1 MRLRYELPAD
11 VAAALAEAL
20 DLAEQHGAREHGAP
34 VHGARERTARERAER
49 GTRLHDAPM
58 RAAQPRAARV
68 VRDAPRLR
76 YAVPADLT
84 ADGAFG
90 DGWTVATDSQVAVQ
104 APGTPGWRTLPLRQV
119 RRFRADNMVG
129 SGRLVAEP
137 APNGTDDTGSA
148 VNGHEQILAHY
159 SMSHAPR
166 YATLARGLN
175 LLLAG
180 KRPAVD
186 DAPDEGVCPTCGRRR
201 EPGTRVCRACTNR
214 AAMMRRLWALARGH
228 LRWVAAAVALFAAFT
243 LLSLLP
249 PQLTRVLIDNHL
261 VPRRADL
268 QPILLLV
275 GALAVTYGLTALTDA
290 LRGRA
295 MAQLANALARDL
307 RGMVYTNVQKLSLGY
322 LGTRDAG
329 DILNRVSKDTRNIQ
343 QFINFWLTDSVAQ
356 GLFLVGVAAILLLR
370 EWRLAVLVLAPMP
383 VVVLLAGGVWGHI
396 RFLFRR
402 QERLFDKVDTLL
414 QDILSGIRVVKAFGR
429 ERAEVGRFRARSRE
443 LRDVMRANERTW
455 ANLMPLWSFVMRA
468 GEFLVFAVGG
478 YLVLGER
485 MKLGELVQFVQ
496 YAMLLY
502 GPLIWIAGLP
512 RRFAESMTAAE
523 RIFEVIDEQPAVADA
538 ARPRRLPIA
547 GRVRFD
553 GVVFGYQS
561 HDPVLHDVSL
571 EVQPGEMIGIV
582 GHSGSGK
589 STLINL
595 LLRLYDPDEGRI
607 TIDGV
612 DLRAIELRDLH
623 RQLGVVLQETF
634 LFAGS
639 IAENIAFARPGAS
652 PRELIA
658 AAKVA
663 GAHDFICAFP
673 DGYDTRVG
681 ERGQRLSG
689 GERQR
694 VAIARAILHDPRIL
708 ILDEAT
714 AAVDSETEELIQA
727 GLFALLRGRTTFAIA
742 HRLSTLRHADRL
754 LVLDKGRIAEVGT
767 HAELMAAGGIYHGLV
782 QSQRRMNRRQAV

>member
-11 VAAALAEAL
+11 VAAELAAHLNGGEVHA
-20 DLAEQHGAREHGAP
+20 AP
-34 VHGARERTARERAER
+34 EV
-49 GTRLHDAPM
+49 
-58 RAAQPRAARV
+58 
-68 VRDAPRLR
+68 R

-90 DGWTVATDSQVAVQ
+90 RGWTVATDTAVAVQ
-104 APGTPGWRTLPLRQV
+104 APGARGWRIIPLQQV

-137 APNGTDDTGSA
+137 VTEGNNGA
-148 VNGHEQILAHY
+148 NGHGEILTHY

-166 YATLARGLN
+166 YASLARGLN
-175 LLLAG
+175 LLLDD
-180 KRPAVD
+180 KRLPVD
-186 DAPDEGVCPTCGRRR
+186 DSPDEGVCATCGRRR

-214 AAMMRRLWALARGH
+214 AAMMRRLWTLARAH
-228 LRWVAAAVALFAAFT
+228 LRWVVAAVALFAAFT

-249 PQLTRVLIDNHL
+249 PQLTRVLIDDHL

-268 QPILLLV
+268 LPMLALI
-275 GALAVTYGLTALTDA
+275 GALAATYGLTALTDA

-295 MAQLANALARDL
+295 MAQLSNALARDL
-307 RGMVYTNVQKLSLGY
+307 RRMVYTNVQKLSLGY

-356 GLFLVGVAAILLLR
+356 VLFLIGVAVILFLR
-370 EWRLAVLVLAPMP
+370 EWRLAVLVLAPLP
-383 VVVLLAGGVWGHI
+383 VVVLLAGGVWGHV
-396 RFLFRR
+396 RYLFRK

-429 ERAEVGRFRARSRE
+429 ERAEVSRFRARSGE
-443 LRDVMRANERTW
+443 LREVMRSNERIW

-468 GEFLVFAVGG
+468 GEFLVFALGG

-502 GPLIWIAGLP
+502 GPLIWVAGLP

-523 RIFEVIDEQPAVADA
+523 RVFEVIDEQPAVADSSQ
-538 ARPRRLPIA
+538 PRRLPIA
-547 GRVRFD
+547 GRVRFE
-553 GVVFGYQS
+553 GVVFGYRS
-561 HDPVLHDVSL
+561 HEPVLDDVSL
-571 EVQPGEMIGIV
+571 EVAPGEMIGIV
-582 GHSGSGK
+582 GQSGAGK

-595 LLRLYDPDEGRI
+595 LLRLYDPDAGRI
-607 TIDGV
+607 TVDGV

-634 LFAGS
+634 LFSGS
-639 IAENIAFARPGAS
+639 VAENIGYALPGAT
-652 PRELIA
+652 PLQLIA

-714 AAVDSETEELIQA
+714 AAVDTETEELIQA
-727 GLFALLRGRTTFAIA
+727 GLFALMKGRTTFAIA

-754 LVLDKGRIAEVGT
+754 VVLDKGRIAEVGS
-767 HAELMAAGGIYHGLV
+767 HAELIAAGGIYHGLV
-782 QSQRRMNRRQAV
+782 ESQRRMNRRQTA

>member
-1 MRLRYELPAD
+1 MRLRYELPAE
-11 VAAALAEAL
+11 VAAELAELL
-20 DLAEQHGAREHGAP
+20 DGAKVRGA
-34 VHGARERTARERAER
+34 G
-49 GTRLHDAPM
+49 
-58 RAAQPRAARV
+58 
-68 VRDAPRLR
+68 LR

-84 ADGAFG
+84 ADGTFG
-90 DGWTVATDSQVAVQ
+90 HGWTVVTDTAIAVKE
-104 APGTPGWRTLPLRQV
+104 AGAKGWRTLPLRQAG
-119 RRFRADNMVG
+119 RFRADNMVG
-129 SGRLVAEP
+129 SGRLVVEP
-137 APNGTDDTGSA
+137 AAPGNGAASGQGET
-148 VNGHEQILAHY
+148 LARY

-175 LLLAG
+175 LLLEG
-180 KRPAVD
+180 KRPTPD
-186 DAPDEGVCPTCGRRR
+186 DTPDEGVCATCGRRR

-214 AAMMRRLWALARGH
+214 AAMARRLWTLARGH
-228 LRWVAAAVALFAAFT
+228 LRLVLAAVALFAAFT

-249 PQLTRVLIDNHL
+249 PQLTRVLIDDHL
-261 VPRRADL
+261 VPRRAA
-268 QPILLLV
+268 LLPMLALI
-275 GALAVTYGLTALTDA
+275 GALAVTYGLTALSDA

-295 MAQLANALARDL
+295 MAQLSTALARDL
-307 RGMVYTNVQKLSLGY
+307 RRMVYTNVQKLSLGY

-329 DILNRVSKDTRNIQ
+329 DILNRVSKDTRHIQ
-343 QFINFWLTDSVAQ
+343 RFINFWLTDSVAQ
-356 GLFLVGVAAILLLR
+356 VLFLIGVALILFLR
-370 EWRLAVLVLAPMP
+370 EWRLAVLVPVP
-383 VVVLLAGGVWGHI
+383 VVMLIAGGVWSHV
-396 RFLFRR
+396 RSLFRK

-429 ERAEVGRFRARSRE
+429 ERAETGRFRARSRE
-443 LRDVMRANERTW
+443 LREMMFAHERIW
-455 ANLMPLWSFVMRA
+455 ANHMPLWSFVMRA
-468 GEFLVFAVGG
+468 GEFLVFALGG

-523 RIFEVIDEQPAVADA
+523 RVFEVIDEQPQVADS
-538 ARPRRLPIA
+538 RHPRRLPIA
-547 GRVRFD
+547 GRVRFE

-561 HDPVLHDVSL
+561 HEPVLDDVSL
-571 EVQPGEMIGIV
+571 EVAPGEMIGIV
-582 GHSGSGK
+582 GHSGAGK

-595 LLRLYDPDEGRI
+595 LLRLYDPDAGRI

-634 LFAGS
+634 LFSGS
-639 IAENIAFARPGAS
+639 IAENIAYAQPDAT
-652 PRELIA
+652 PQQLIA

-663 GAHDFICAFP
+663 GAHDFICVFP
-673 DGYDTRVG
+673 DGYDTLVG

-714 AAVDSETEELIQA
+714 AAVDTETEELIQA
-727 GLFALLRGRTTFAIA
+727 GLFALMKGRTTFAIA

-754 LVLDKGRIAEVGT
+754 VVLDRGRIAEVGT
-767 HAELMAAGGIYHGLV
+767 HAELTAGGGIYHGLV
-782 QSQRRMNRRQAV
+782 HSQRRMNRRLAV

>member
-11 VAAALAEAL
+11 VAAELAEVL
-20 DLAEQHGAREHGAP
+20 DGGPVSDTPAAP
-34 VHGARERTARERAER
+34 GTTELHAASASHSASATHTAPEAQA
-49 GTRLHDAPM
+49 APK
-58 RAAQPRAARV
+58 V
-68 VRDAPRLR
+68 R

-90 DGWTVATDSQVAVQ
+90 HGWTVVTDTAIALKQ
-104 APGTPGWRTLPLRQV
+104 AGAEDWRTLPLGQAG
-119 RRFRADNMVG
+119 RFRADNMVG
-129 SGRLVAEP
+129 SGRLVMEP
-137 APNGTDDTGSA
+137 AAPANGGA
-148 VNGHEQILAHY
+148 NGHAETLARY

-166 YATLARGLN
+166 YAALARGLN
-175 LLLAG
+175 LLLEG
-180 KRPAVD
+180 RRPALD
-186 DAPDEGVCPTCGRRR
+186 DTPDEEVCATCGRRR
-201 EPGTRVCRACTNR
+201 DPGTRVCRACTNR
-214 AAMMRRLWALARGH
+214 AAMARRLWTLARAH
-228 LRWVAAAVALFAAFT
+228 LRWVLAAVALFVAFT

-249 PQLTRVLIDNHL
+249 PQLTRVLIDDYL
-261 VPRRADL
+261 VPRNAAL
-268 QPILLLV
+268 LPILALI
-275 GALAVTYGLTALTDA
+275 GALAVTYGLTALSDA

-295 MAQLANALARDL
+295 MAQLSNALARDL
-307 RGMVYTNVQKLSLGY
+307 RRMVYTNVQKLSLGY

-356 GLFLVGVAAILLLR
+356 VLFLVGVALILFLR
-370 EWRLAVLVLAPMP
+370 EWRLAVLVLVPVP
-383 VVVLLAGGVWGHI
+383 VVMLIAGGVWAHV
-396 RFLFRR
+396 RSLFRK
-402 QERLFDKVDTLL
+402 QERMFDKVDTLL

-429 ERAEVGRFRARSRE
+429 ERAETGRFRSRSRE
-443 LRDVMRANERTW
+443 LRDMMFANERTW
-455 ANLMPLWSFVMRA
+455 ANHIPLWGFVMRA
-468 GEFLVFAVGG
+468 GEFLVFALGG

-523 RIFEVIDEQPAVADA
+523 RVFEVIDEQPTVADS
-538 ARPRRLPIA
+538 RNPQRLPVA

-561 HDPVLHDVSL
+561 HEPVLDDVSL
-571 EVQPGEMIGIV
+571 EVAPGEMIGIV
-582 GHSGSGK
+582 GHSGAGK

-595 LLRLYDPDEGRI
+595 LLRLYDPDAGRI

-612 DLRAIELRDLH
+612 DLRAIDLRDLH

-634 LFAGS
+634 LFSGS
-639 IAENIAFARPGAS
+639 IAENIAYAQPDAT
-652 PRELIA
+652 PRQLIA

-727 GLFALLRGRTTFAIA
+727 GLFALMQGRTTFAIA

-754 LVLDKGRIAEVGT
+754 LVLDQGRVAEVGT
-767 HAELMAAGGIYHGLV
+767 HAELMAEGGIYHGLV
-782 QSQRRMNRRQAV
+782 QSQRRMNRRHAV

>member
-1 MRLRYELPAD
+1 MRLRYELPAE
-11 VAAALAEAL
+11 VAAELAELL
-20 DLAEQHGAREHGAP
+20 DGAKVRGA
-34 VHGARERTARERAER
+34 G
-49 GTRLHDAPM
+49 
-58 RAAQPRAARV
+58 
-68 VRDAPRLR
+68 LR

-84 ADGAFG
+84 ADGTFG
-90 DGWTVATDSQVAVQ
+90 HGWTVVTDTAIAVKE
-104 APGTPGWRTLPLRQV
+104 AGAKGWRTLPLRQAG
-119 RRFRADNMVG
+119 RFRADNMVG
-129 SGRLVAEP
+129 SGRLVVEP
-137 APNGTDDTGSA
+137 AAPGNGAASGQGET
-148 VNGHEQILAHY
+148 LARY

-166 YATLARGLN
+166 YAALARGLN
-175 LLLAG
+175 LLLEG
-180 KRPAVD
+180 KRPTPD
-186 DAPDEGVCPTCGRRR
+186 DTPDEGVCATCGRRR

-214 AAMMRRLWALARGH
+214 AAMARRLWTLARGH
-228 LRWVAAAVALFAAFT
+228 LRLVLAAVALFAAFT

-249 PQLTRVLIDNHL
+249 PQLTRVLIDDHL
-261 VPRRADL
+261 VPRRAA
-268 QPILLLV
+268 LLPMLALI
-275 GALAVTYGLTALTDA
+275 GALAVTYGLTALSDA

-295 MAQLANALARDL
+295 MAQLSNALARDL
-307 RGMVYTNVQKLSLGY
+307 RRMVYTNVQKLSLGY

-329 DILNRVSKDTRNIQ
+329 DILNRVSKDTRHIQ
-343 QFINFWLTDSVAQ
+343 RFINFWLTDSVAQ
-356 GLFLVGVAAILLLR
+356 VLFLIGVALILFLR
-370 EWRLAVLVLAPMP
+370 EWRLAVLVLVPVP
-383 VVVLLAGGVWGHI
+383 VVMLIAGGVWSHV
-396 RFLFRR
+396 RSLFRK

-429 ERAEVGRFRARSRE
+429 ERAETGRFRARSRE
-443 LRDVMRANERTW
+443 LREMMFAHERIW
-455 ANLMPLWSFVMRA
+455 ANHMPLWSFVMRA
-468 GEFLVFAVGG
+468 GEFLVFALGG

-523 RIFEVIDEQPAVADA
+523 RVFEVIDEQPQVADS
-538 ARPRRLPIA
+538 RHPRRLPIA
-547 GRVRFD
+547 GRVRFE

-561 HDPVLHDVSL
+561 HEPVLDDVSL
-571 EVQPGEMIGIV
+571 EVAPGEMIGIV
-582 GHSGSGK
+582 GHSGAGK

-595 LLRLYDPDEGRI
+595 LLRLYDPDAGRI

-634 LFAGS
+634 LFSGS
-639 IAENIAFARPGAS
+639 IAENIAYAQPDAT
-652 PRELIA
+652 PQQLIA

-663 GAHDFICAFP
+663 GAHDFICVFP
-673 DGYDTRVG
+673 DGYDTLVG

-714 AAVDSETEELIQA
+714 AAVDTETEELIQA
-727 GLFALLRGRTTFAIA
+727 GLFALMKGRTTFAIA

-754 LVLDKGRIAEVGT
+754 LVLDRGRLAEVGT

-782 QSQRRMNRRQAV
+782 HSQRRMNRRLAV

>member
-1 MRLRYELPAD
+1 MRLRFELPDA
-11 VAAALAEAL
+11 VAAELAEHL
-20 DLAEQHGAREHGAP
+20 DGAE
-34 VHGARERTARERAER
+34 V
-49 GTRLHDAPM
+49 
-58 RAAQPRAARV
+58 
-68 VRDAPRLR
+68 R

-84 ADGAFG
+84 ASGAYG
-90 DGWTVATDSQVAVQ
+90 RGWTVVTDSAIAVKE
-104 APGTPGWRTLPLRQV
+104 AGADGWRTLPLPQV
-119 RRFRADNMVG
+119 GRFRADNMVG

-137 APNGTDDTGSA
+137 SVAANGGDRAPG
-148 VNGHEQILAHY
+148 EILARY
-159 SMSHAPR
+159 SMSHAAR

-175 LLLAG
+175 LLLEG
-180 KRPAVD
+180 KRPLLRD
-186 DAPDEGVCPTCGRRR
+186 TPDEGVCATCGRRR
-201 EPGTRVCRACTNR
+201 ERGTGVCRACTNR
-214 AAMMRRLWALARGH
+214 AAMVRRLWALARGH
-228 LRWVAAAVALFAAFT
+228 LRWVLTAVALFVAFT

-249 PQLTRVLIDNHL
+249 PQLTRVLIDDYL
-261 VPRRADL
+261 VPRRPEL
-268 QPILLLV
+268 LPILALI
-275 GALAVTYGLTALTDA
+275 GALALTYGLNALADA

-295 MAQLANALARDL
+295 MAQLSNALARDL
-307 RGMVYTNVQKLSLGY
+307 RSMVYTNVQKLSLGY
-322 LGTRDAG
+322 LGARDAG

-356 GLFLVGVAAILLLR
+356 ALFLIGVAVILFLG
-370 EWRLAVLVLAPMP
+370 EWRLAALVLVPVP
-383 VVVLLAGGVWGHI
+383 VVALLAGGVWGHI
-396 RFLFRR
+396 RYLFRK
-402 QERLFDKVDTLL
+402 QNRLFDKVDTLL

-429 ERAEVGRFRARSRE
+429 ERAEVGRFRARSGE
-443 LRDVMRANERTW
+443 LREVMRANERTW

-468 GEFLVFAVGG
+468 GEFLVFALGG

-496 YAMLLY
+496 YAMLIY
-502 GPLIWIAGLP
+502 GPLVWIAGLP

-523 RIFEVIDEQPAVADA
+523 RVFEVIDEQPAVADST
-538 ARPRRLPIA
+538 RPRRLSIA
-547 GRVRFD
+547 GRVRFE

-561 HDPVLHDVSL
+561 HDPVLDDVSL
-571 EVQPGEMIGIV
+571 EVAPGEMIGIV
-582 GHSGSGK
+582 GHSGAGK

-595 LLRLYDPDEGRI
+595 LLRLYDPDAGRI

-634 LFAGS
+634 LFAGT
-639 IAENIAFARPGAS
+639 IADNIAYAQPGAT
-652 PRELIA
+652 PRQLIA

-673 DGYDTRVG
+673 DGYDTKVG

-714 AAVDSETEELIQA
+714 AAVDTETEELIQA
-727 GLFALLRGRTTFAIA
+727 GLFALLQGRTTFAIA

-754 LVLDKGRIAEVGT
+754 VVLDRGRIAEVGT
-767 HAELMAAGGIYHGLV
+767 HAELMATGGIYHGLV
-782 QSQRRMNRRQAV
+782 QSQRRMNRLPRGLNGRTPGATPRLPAHEQ

>member
-1 MRLRYELPAD
+1 MRLRYELPAG
-11 VAAALAEAL
+11 AAAELAKAL
-20 DLAEQHGAREHGAP
+20 SGAEPDGAQGPGAPGGARVHDAREQAAP
-34 VHGARERTARERAER
+34 VTP
-49 GTRLHDAPM
+49 DAPL
-58 RAAQPRAARV
+58 
-68 VRDAPRLR
+68 LR
-76 YAVPADLT
+76 YAVPADLS
-84 ADGAFG
+84 ADGTFG
-90 DGWTVATDSQVAVQ
+90 DGWTVATDSTVAVQ
-104 APGTPGWRTLPLRQV
+104 APGAPGWRTIPLRQV

-137 APNGTDDTGSA
+137 AASGDGGANGD
-148 VNGHEQILAHY
+148 EQTLAYY

-166 YATLARGLN
+166 YASVARGLN
-175 LLLAG
+175 LVLDG
-180 KRPAVD
+180 KRPAVQ
-186 DAPDEGVCPTCGRRR
+186 DAPDEGVCPICGRRR

-214 AAMMRRLWALARGH
+214 AAMVRRLWALARGH
-228 LRWVAAAVALFAAFT
+228 LRWVVTAVTLFAAFT

-249 PQLTRVLIDNHL
+249 PQLTRILIDNHL

-275 GALAVTYGLTALTDA
+275 GTLAIAYGLSALTDA
-290 LRGRA
+290 LRGRV
-295 MAQLANALARDL
+295 MAQLSNALARDL

-356 GLFLVGVAAILLLR
+356 GLFLVGVAVILFLR
-370 EWRLAVLVLAPMP
+370 EWRLAVLVLAPVP
-383 VVVLLAGGVWGHI
+383 VVVLLAGAVWGHV
-396 RFLFRR
+396 RFLFRT

-429 ERAEVGRFRARSRE
+429 ERAEVDRFRARSGE
-443 LRDVMRANERTW
+443 LREVMRANERTW
-455 ANLMPLWSFVMRA
+455 ANMMPLWSFVMRA

-478 YLVLGER
+478 YLVLGDR

-502 GPLIWIAGLP
+502 GPLVWVAGLP

-523 RIFEVIDEQPAVADA
+523 RIFEVIDEQPAVADGP
-538 ARPRRLPIA
+538 RPRRLAIA
-547 GRVRFD
+547 GRVQFED
-553 GVVFGYQS
+553 VVFGYRS

-571 EVQPGEMIGIV
+571 EVEPGEMIGIV

-607 TIDGV
+607 AVDGV

-639 IAENIAFARPGAS
+639 IAENIAYARPGAT
-652 PRELIA
+652 PRDLIA

-714 AAVDSETEELIQA
+714 AAVDTETEELIQA
-727 GLFALLRGRTTFAIA
+727 GLFALMRGRTTFAIA

-754 LVLDKGRIAEVGT
+754 LVLDGGRIAEVGS

>member
-20 DLAEQHGAREHGAP
+20 DSHEAGGSH
-34 VHGARERTARERAER
+34 V
-49 GTRLHDAPM
+49 
-58 RAAQPRAARV
+58 
-68 VRDAPRLR
+68 R

-84 ADGAFG
+84 ADGTFG
-90 DGWTVATDSQVAVQ
+90 DGWTVATDSLVAVQ
-104 APGTPGWRTLPLRQV
+104 VPGTSGWRTLPLRQV

-137 APNGTDDTGSA
+137 AANGTGGTGSA

-175 LLLAG
+175 LLLDG

-201 EPGTRVCRACTNR
+201 EPGTRVCRACTNH
-214 AAMMRRLWALARGH
+214 AAMIRRLWALTRGH
-228 LRWVAAAVALFAAFT
+228 LRWVVAAVALFAAFT

-261 VPRRADL
+261 VPRRPDL
-268 QPILLLV
+268 QPILLLI
-275 GALAVTYGLTALTDA
+275 GALAVTYGLTALADA

-295 MAQLANALARDL
+295 MAQLSNALTRDL
-307 RGMVYTNVQKLSLGY
+307 RAMVYTNVQKLSLGY

-356 GLFLVGVAAILLLR
+356 GLFLVGVAVILFLR
-370 EWRLAVLVLAPMP
+370 EWRLAVLVLTPLP
-383 VVVLLAGGVWGHI
+383 VVVLLAGGVWGRV
-396 RFLFRR
+396 RFLFRH

-429 ERAEVGRFRARSRE
+429 ERAEVGRFRTRSGE
-443 LRDVMRANERTW
+443 LREVMRANERTW

-478 YLVLGER
+478 YLVLGDR

-496 YAMLLY
+496 YAMILY
-502 GPLIWIAGLP
+502 GPLVWVAALP

-523 RIFEVIDEQPAVADA
+523 RVFEVIDEQPAVADGA
-538 ARPRRLPIA
+538 NPRRLPIA

-553 GVVFGYQS
+553 EVVFGYKS

-571 EVQPGEMIGIV
+571 EVQPGELVGIV

-612 DLRAIELRDLH
+612 DLRAVELRDLH

-639 IAENIAFARPGAS
+639 IADNIAYARPGAT
-652 PRELIA
+652 PHELIA

-714 AAVDSETEELIQA
+714 AAVDTETEELIQA
-727 GLFALLRGRTTFAIA
+727 GLFTLMKGRTTFAIA
-742 HRLSTLRHADRL
+742 HRLSTLRNADRL
-754 LVLDKGRIAEVGT
+754 LVLDKGRIAEIGT

-782 QSQRRMNRRQAV
+782 QSQRRMNRRQAA

>member
-1 MRLRYELPAD
+1 MRLRFELPDA
-11 VAAALAEAL
+11 VAAELAEHL
-20 DLAEQHGAREHGAP
+20 DGAE
-34 VHGARERTARERAER
+34 V
-49 GTRLHDAPM
+49 
-58 RAAQPRAARV
+58 
-68 VRDAPRLR
+68 R

-84 ADGAFG
+84 ASGAYG
-90 DGWTVATDSQVAVQ
+90 RGWTVVTDSAIAVKE
-104 APGTPGWRTLPLRQV
+104 AGADGWRILPLPQV
-119 RRFRADNMVG
+119 GRFRADNMVG

-137 APNGTDDTGSA
+137 SVAANGGDRAPG
-148 VNGHEQILAHY
+148 EILARY
-159 SMSHAPR
+159 SMSHATR

-175 LLLAG
+175 LLLEG
-180 KRPAVD
+180 KRPLLRD
-186 DAPDEGVCPTCGRRR
+186 TPDEGVCATCGRRR
-201 EPGTRVCRACTNR
+201 ERGTGVCRACTNR
-214 AAMMRRLWALARGH
+214 AAMVRRLWALARGH
-228 LRWVAAAVALFAAFT
+228 LRWVLIAVALFVAFT

-249 PQLTRVLIDNHL
+249 PQLTRVLIDDYL
-261 VPRRADL
+261 VPRRPEL
-268 QPILLLV
+268 LPILALI
-275 GALAVTYGLTALTDA
+275 GALALTYGLNALTDA

-295 MAQLANALARDL
+295 MAQLSNALARDL
-307 RGMVYTNVQKLSLGY
+307 RSMVYTNVQKLSLGY
-322 LGTRDAG
+322 LGARDAG

-356 GLFLVGVAAILLLR
+356 ALFLIGVAVILFLR
-370 EWRLAVLVLAPMP
+370 EWRLAALVLVPVP
-383 VVVLLAGGVWGHI
+383 VVALLAGGVWGHI
-396 RFLFRR
+396 RYLFRK
-402 QERLFDKVDTLL
+402 QNRLFDKVDTLL

-429 ERAEVGRFRARSRE
+429 ERAEVGRFRARSGE
-443 LRDVMRANERTW
+443 LREVMRANERTW

-468 GEFLVFAVGG
+468 GEFLVFALGG

-496 YAMLLY
+496 YAMLIY
-502 GPLIWIAGLP
+502 GPLVWIAGLP

-523 RIFEVIDEQPAVADA
+523 RVFEVIDEQPAVADST
-538 ARPRRLPIA
+538 RPRRLSIA
-547 GRVRFD
+547 GRVRFE

-561 HDPVLHDVSL
+561 HDPVLDDVSL
-571 EVQPGEMIGIV
+571 EVAPGEMIGIV
-582 GHSGSGK
+582 GHSGAGK

-595 LLRLYDPDEGRI
+595 LLRLYDPDAGRI

-634 LFAGS
+634 LFAGT
-639 IAENIAFARPGAS
+639 IADNIAYAQPGAT
-652 PRELIA
+652 PRQLIA

-673 DGYDTRVG
+673 DGYDTKVG

-714 AAVDSETEELIQA
+714 AAVDTETEELIQA
-727 GLFALLRGRTTFAIA
+727 GLFALLQGRTTFAIA

-754 LVLDKGRIAEVGT
+754 VVLDRGRIAEVGT
-767 HAELMAAGGIYHGLV
+767 HAELMATGGIYHGLV
-782 QSQRRMNRRQAV
+782 QSQRRMNRLPRGLTL

>member
-1 MRLRYELPAD
+1 MRLRYELPAE
-11 VAAALAEAL
+11 VAAELAELL
-20 DLAEQHGAREHGAP
+20 DGAKVRGA
-34 VHGARERTARERAER
+34 G
-49 GTRLHDAPM
+49 
-58 RAAQPRAARV
+58 
-68 VRDAPRLR
+68 LR

-84 ADGAFG
+84 ADGTFG
-90 DGWTVATDSQVAVQ
+90 HGWTVVTDTAIAVKE
-104 APGTPGWRTLPLRQV
+104 AGAKGWRTLPLRQAG
-119 RRFRADNMVG
+119 RFRADNMVG
-129 SGRLVAEP
+129 SGRLVVEP
-137 APNGTDDTGSA
+137 AAPGNGAASGQGET
-148 VNGHEQILAHY
+148 LARY

-166 YATLARGLN
+166 YAALARGLN
-175 LLLAG
+175 LLLEG
-180 KRPAVD
+180 KRPTPD
-186 DAPDEGVCPTCGRRR
+186 DTPDEGVCATCGRRR

-214 AAMMRRLWALARGH
+214 AAMARRLWTLARGH
-228 LRWVAAAVALFAAFT
+228 LRLVLAAVALFAAFT

-249 PQLTRVLIDNHL
+249 PQLTRVLIDDHL
-261 VPRRADL
+261 VPRRAA
-268 QPILLLV
+268 LLPMLALI
-275 GALAVTYGLTALTDA
+275 GALAVTYGLTALSDA

-295 MAQLANALARDL
+295 MAQLSNALARDL
-307 RGMVYTNVQKLSLGY
+307 RRMVYTNVQKLSLGY

-329 DILNRVSKDTRNIQ
+329 DILNRVSKDTRHIQ
-343 QFINFWLTDSVAQ
+343 RFINFWLTDSVAQ
-356 GLFLVGVAAILLLR
+356 VLFLIGVALILFLR
-370 EWRLAVLVLAPMP
+370 EWRLAVLVPVP
-383 VVVLLAGGVWGHI
+383 VVMLIAGGVWSHV
-396 RFLFRR
+396 RSLFRK

-429 ERAEVGRFRARSRE
+429 ERAETGRFRARSRE
-443 LRDVMRANERTW
+443 LREMMFAHERIW
-455 ANLMPLWSFVMRA
+455 ANHMPLWSFVMRA
-468 GEFLVFAVGG
+468 GEFLVFALGG

-523 RIFEVIDEQPAVADA
+523 RVFEVIDEAPQVADS
-538 ARPRRLPIA
+538 RHPRRLPIA
-547 GRVRFD
+547 GRVRFE

-561 HDPVLHDVSL
+561 HEPVIDDVSL
-571 EVQPGEMIGIV
+571 EVAPGEMIGIV
-582 GHSGSGK
+582 GHSGAGK

-595 LLRLYDPDEGRI
+595 LLRLYDPDAGRI

-634 LFAGS
+634 LFSGS
-639 IAENIAFARPGAS
+639 IAENIAYAQPDAT
-652 PRELIA
+652 PQQLIA

-663 GAHDFICAFP
+663 GAHDFICVFP
-673 DGYDTRVG
+673 DGYDTLVG

-714 AAVDSETEELIQA
+714 AAVDTETEELIQA
-727 GLFALLRGRTTFAIA
+727 GLFALMKGRTTFAIA

-754 LVLDKGRIAEVGT
+754 VVLDRGRLAEVGS
-767 HAELMAAGGIYHGLV
+767 HAELTAAGGIYHGLV
-782 QSQRRMNRRQAV
+782 RSQRRMNRRLAV

>member
-1 MRLRYELPAD
+1 MRLRYELPAE
-11 VAAALAEAL
+11 VAAELAELL
-20 DLAEQHGAREHGAP
+20 DGAKVRGA
-34 VHGARERTARERAER
+34 G
-49 GTRLHDAPM
+49 
-58 RAAQPRAARV
+58 
-68 VRDAPRLR
+68 LR

-84 ADGAFG
+84 ADGTFG
-90 DGWTVATDSQVAVQ
+90 HGWTVVTDTAIAVKE
-104 APGTPGWRTLPLRQV
+104 AGAKGWRTLPLRQAG
-119 RRFRADNMVG
+119 RFRADNMVG
-129 SGRLVAEP
+129 SGRLVVEP
-137 APNGTDDTGSA
+137 AAHGNGAASGQGET
-148 VNGHEQILAHY
+148 LARY

-166 YATLARGLN
+166 YAALARGLN
-175 LLLAG
+175 LLLEG
-180 KRPAVD
+180 KRPTPD
-186 DAPDEGVCPTCGRRR
+186 DTPDEGVCATCGRRR

-214 AAMMRRLWALARGH
+214 AAMARRLWTLARGH
-228 LRWVAAAVALFAAFT
+228 LRLVLAAVALFAAFT

-249 PQLTRVLIDNHL
+249 PQLTRVLIDDHL
-261 VPRRADL
+261 VPRRAA
-268 QPILLLV
+268 LLPMLALI
-275 GALAVTYGLTALTDA
+275 GALAVTYGLTALSDA

-295 MAQLANALARDL
+295 MAQLSNALARDL
-307 RGMVYTNVQKLSLGY
+307 RRMVYTNVQKLSLGY

-329 DILNRVSKDTRNIQ
+329 DILNRVSKDTRHIQ
-343 QFINFWLTDSVAQ
+343 RFINFWLTDSVAQ
-356 GLFLVGVAAILLLR
+356 VLFLIGVALILFLR
-370 EWRLAVLVLAPMP
+370 EWRLAVLVLVLVPVP
-383 VVVLLAGGVWGHI
+383 VVMLIAGGVWSHV
-396 RFLFRR
+396 RSLFRK

-429 ERAEVGRFRARSRE
+429 ERAETGRFRARSRE
-443 LRDVMRANERTW
+443 LREMMFAHERIW
-455 ANLMPLWSFVMRA
+455 ANHMPLWSFVMRA
-468 GEFLVFAVGG
+468 GEFLVFALGG

-523 RIFEVIDEQPAVADA
+523 RVFEVIDEQPQVADS
-538 ARPRRLPIA
+538 RHPRRLPIA
-547 GRVRFD
+547 GRVRFE

-561 HDPVLHDVSL
+561 HEPVLDDVSL
-571 EVQPGEMIGIV
+571 EVAPGEMIGIV
-582 GHSGSGK
+582 GHSGAGK

-595 LLRLYDPDEGRI
+595 LLRLYDPDAGRI

-634 LFAGS
+634 LFSGS
-639 IAENIAFARPGAS
+639 IAENIAYAQPDTT
-652 PRELIA
+652 PQQLIA

-663 GAHDFICAFP
+663 GAHDFICVFP
-673 DGYDTRVG
+673 DGYDTLVG

-714 AAVDSETEELIQA
+714 AAVDTETEELIQA
-727 GLFALLRGRTTFAIA
+727 GLFALMKGRTTFAIA

-754 LVLDKGRIAEVGT
+754 VVLDRGRLAEVGS
-767 HAELMAAGGIYHGLV
+767 HAELTAAGGIYHGLV
-782 QSQRRMNRRQAV
+782 RSQRRMNRRLAV

>member
-1 MRLRYELPAD
+1 MRLRFELPAA
-11 VAAALAEAL
+11 VAAELTEFLDGAE
-20 DLAEQHGAREHGAP
+20 
-34 VHGARERTARERAER
+34 
-49 GTRLHDAPM
+49 
-58 RAAQPRAARV
+58 
-68 VRDAPRLR
+68 VR
-76 YAVPADLT
+76 YVVPADLS
-84 ADGAFG
+84 ADGTFG
-90 DGWTVATDSQVAVQ
+90 RGWTVATDAAVAVK
-104 APGTPGWRTLPLRQV
+104 APGAHGWRILPLRQV
-119 RRFRADNMVG
+119 GRFRADNMVG
-129 SGRLVAEP
+129 SGRLIAEP
-137 APNGTDDTGSA
+137 AADGAT
-148 VNGHEQILAHY
+148 NGHEQTLARY

-166 YATLARGLN
+166 YATIARGLN
-175 LLLAG
+175 LLLQG
-180 KRPAVD
+180 KRSPVD
-186 DAPDEGVCPTCGRRR
+186 DSPDEGVCATCGRRR
-201 EPGTRVCRACTNR
+201 EVGTRVCRACTNR
-214 AAMMRRLWALARGH
+214 AAMVRRLWALARGH
-228 LRWVAAAVALFAAFT
+228 LRWVVTAVALFVAFT
-243 LLSLLP
+243 LLALLP
-249 PQLTRVLIDNHL
+249 PQLTRVLIDDYL

-268 QPILLLV
+268 VPIL
-275 GALAVTYGLTALTDA
+275 ALIGTLAATYGLSALADA

-295 MAQLANALARDL
+295 MAQLSNALARDL
-307 RGMVYTNVQKLSLGY
+307 RRMVYTNVQKLSLGY

-356 GLFLVGVAAILLLR
+356 ALFLIGVAVILFLR
-370 EWRLAVLVLAPMP
+370 EWRLAALVLVPVP
-383 VVVLLAGGVWGHI
+383 VVMLIAGGVWSLV
-396 RFLFRR
+396 RSLFRK

-429 ERAEVGRFRARSRE
+429 ERAEVSRFRTRSGV
-443 LRDVMRANERTW
+443 LRAVMRANERTW

-468 GEFLVFAVGG
+468 GEFLVFALGG

-523 RIFEVIDEQPAVADA
+523 RVFEVIDEQPAVADS
-538 ARPRRLPIA
+538 RHPRRLSIA
-547 GRVRFD
+547 GRVRFE
-553 GVVFGYQS
+553 GVVFGYKS
-561 HDPVLHDVSL
+561 HEPVLDDVSL
-571 EVQPGEMIGIV
+571 EVAPGEMIGIA

-595 LLRLYDPDEGRI
+595 LLRLYDPDAGRI

-634 LFAGS
+634 LFSGS
-639 IAENIAFARPGAS
+639 VAENIAYAQPGAT
-652 PRELIA
+652 PQQLIA

-694 VAIARAILHDPRIL
+694 VAIARAILHNPRIL

-714 AAVDSETEELIQA
+714 AAVDTETEELIQA
-727 GLFALLRGRTTFAIA
+727 GLFALMKGRTTFAIA

-754 LVLDKGRIAEVGT
+754 VVLDQGRIAEVGN

-782 QSQRRMNRRQAV
+782 ESQRRMNRRSAV

>member
-1 MRLRYELPAD
+1 MRLRFELPDA
-11 VAAALAEAL
+11 VAAELAEHL
-20 DLAEQHGAREHGAP
+20 DGAE
-34 VHGARERTARERAER
+34 V
-49 GTRLHDAPM
+49 
-58 RAAQPRAARV
+58 
-68 VRDAPRLR
+68 R

-84 ADGAFG
+84 ASGAYG
-90 DGWTVATDSQVAVQ
+90 RGWTVVTDSAIAVKE
-104 APGTPGWRTLPLRQV
+104 AGADGWRTLPLPQV
-119 RRFRADNMVG
+119 GRFRADNMVG

-137 APNGTDDTGSA
+137 SVAANGGDRAPGE
-148 VNGHEQILAHY
+148 VLARY
-159 SMSHAPR
+159 SMSHATR

-175 LLLAG
+175 LLLEG
-180 KRPAVD
+180 KRPLLRD
-186 DAPDEGVCPTCGRRR
+186 TPDEGVCATCGRRR
-201 EPGTRVCRACTNR
+201 ERGTGVCRACTNR
-214 AAMMRRLWALARGH
+214 AAMVRRLWALARGH
-228 LRWVAAAVALFAAFT
+228 LRWVLTAVALFVAFT

-249 PQLTRVLIDNHL
+249 PQLTRVLIDDYL
-261 VPRRADL
+261 VPRRPEL
-268 QPILLLV
+268 LPILALI
-275 GALAVTYGLTALTDA
+275 GALALTYGLNALTDA

-295 MAQLANALARDL
+295 MAQLSNALARDL
-307 RGMVYTNVQKLSLGY
+307 RSMVYTNVQKLSLGY
-322 LGTRDAG
+322 LGARDAG

-356 GLFLVGVAAILLLR
+356 ALFLIGVAVILFLG
-370 EWRLAVLVLAPMP
+370 EWRLAALVLVPVP
-383 VVVLLAGGVWGHI
+383 VVALLAGGVWGHI
-396 RFLFRR
+396 RYLFRK
-402 QERLFDKVDTLL
+402 QNRLFDKVDTLL

-429 ERAEVGRFRARSRE
+429 ERAEVGRFRARSGE
-443 LRDVMRANERTW
+443 LREVMRANERTW

-468 GEFLVFAVGG
+468 GEFLVFALGG

-496 YAMLLY
+496 YAMLIY
-502 GPLIWIAGLP
+502 GPLVWIAGLP

-523 RIFEVIDEQPAVADA
+523 RVFEVIDEQPAVADST
-538 ARPRRLPIA
+538 RPRRLSIA
-547 GRVRFD
+547 GRVRFE

-561 HDPVLHDVSL
+561 HDPVLDDVSL
-571 EVQPGEMIGIV
+571 EVAPGEMIGIV
-582 GHSGSGK
+582 GHSGAGK

-595 LLRLYDPDEGRI
+595 LLRLYDPDAGRI

-634 LFAGS
+634 LFAGT
-639 IAENIAFARPGAS
+639 IADNIAYAQPGAT
-652 PRELIA
+652 PRQLIA

-673 DGYDTRVG
+673 DGYDTKVG

-714 AAVDSETEELIQA
+714 AAVDTETEELIQA
-727 GLFALLRGRTTFAIA
+727 GLFALLQGRTTFAIA

-754 LVLDKGRIAEVGT
+754 VVLDRGRIAEVGT
-767 HAELMAAGGIYHGLV
+767 HAELMATGGIYHGLV
-782 QSQRRMNRRQAV
+782 QSQRRMNRLHTL